1 MAGVRKALIVATDQY
16 SDPKLTRLNAPAEDA
31 RALAEVLRDP
41 DVGAYEVETILNKTR
56 QEVEIAIARFF
67 QAGARDDTLLV
78 HFSCHGVK
86 DLSGE
91 LYFATTDTRL
101 DLLKVTGVASSV
113 VKDAME
119 ESRASL
125 ILCLVDCCYS
135 GAFTKSTKAAATV
148 DLTERLGGRG
158 RAVITASTSLQLA
171 LDGQEEPSLFTH
183 AVLEGLQ
190 SGEADRDLDGLVT
203 LDEFYNYIH
212 EKVTERN
219 PDQTPVKSFDV
230 QGEVYVARRGG
241 PITTPAPLPRDL
253 VDALASGDYWER
265 VGVVSRLTDLLN
277 AGHPGRAL
285 GARQALENLRDND
298 DSMKVRK
305 EAADALEEAG
315 PLVHTRVDIPV
326 YTETPNEAVG
336 TRSAPGPADVVKPVE
351 IEPGTGA
358 VGLVDPPRATDRVS
372 TEAGT
377 TAAGSG
383 EATGGGGSSAQPAR
397 EDDPGRRF
405 PRSRL
410 PAAAALAVLL
420 LIVGVWTVVK
430 LAGDDGSEDNASP
443 PRPPDVLA
451 ASELLVVLTNDVGT
465 RQLVALDVNTPDKA
479 PRKITLDQVY
489 LPTISNDRKRLF
501 YLFKDGEPH
510 RVQVDGLQDE
520 STLLKLAG
528 RSECPRSNRPSESPD
543 GRVALVCKDAF
554 QNILG
559 LFVADRDGTNLIH
572 VVQDSTPLQGPTWK
586 GEDEIVYVSAWNGPD
601 EPRVLMSVAAEAG
614 AVPEPIDGVA
624 SGWLAD
630 PDWAEPGVLFVRST
644 AKDKPGDVYLFN
656 NQDSV
661 DRLTTDA
668 RAQSPAWSPDGRY
681 FAYLAPARQGSS
693 HLSIWVQEAT
703 PGATA
708 REIPVKG
715 TPGPVAWGAR

>member
-1 MAGVRKALIVATDQY
+1 MAGVRRALIVATDQY

-41 DVGAYEVETILNKTR
+41 DVGAYEVETVLNKTC

-91 LYFATTDTRL
+91 LYFATTDTNL
-101 DLLKVTGVASSV
+101 QLLKVTGVSSSV

-171 LDGQEEPSLFTH
+171 LDGEEEPSLFTH
-183 AVLEGLQ
+183 AVVEGLQ

-212 EKVTERN
+212 EKVTEKN

-241 PITTPAPLPRDL
+241 PITTPAPLPKE
-253 VDALASGDYWER
+253 LADTLATGEDWQR
-265 VGVVSRLTDLLN
+265 LGAVSRLTDLLN

-285 GARQALENLRDND
+285 GARQALEKVRDHD
-298 DSMKVRK
+298 DSNKVRTAATVAL
-305 EAADALEEAG
+305 EAAGA
-315 PLVHTRVDIPV
+315 HVDTMPEIPA
-326 YTETPNEAVG
+326 YTEAVS
-336 TRSAPGPADVVKPVE
+336 TRSATVTADSGAAGVVDVASTAE
-351 IEPGTGA
+351 TATTGT
-358 VGLVDPPRATDRVS
+358 ATAGTVA

-377 TAAGSG
+377 TEAGAT
-383 EATGGGGSSAQPAR
+383 ETTTGGGGSAAQPGK
-397 EDDPGRRF
+397 EVDPGRRWVI
-405 PRSRL
+405 
-410 PAAAALAVLL
+410 PAGAAVAVLV
-420 LIVGVWTVVK
+420 LIVAVWGIVK
-430 LAGDDGSEDNASP
+430 FTGDDGERNEPTGPA
-443 PRPPDVLA
+443 DVLA
-451 ASELLVVLTNDVGT
+451 ASELLVVVTNDAGT
-465 RQLVALDVNTPDKA
+465 RQLVALDVNSPDKA

-489 LPTISNDRKRLF
+489 LPTISNDRKRMF

-520 STLLKLAG
+520 ATLLKLAG
-528 RSECPRSNRPSESPD
+528 RAECPRSNRPSESAD

-554 QNILG
+554 QNVLG

-572 VVQDSTPLQGPTWK
+572 VIQDSTPLQGPTWK
-586 GEDEIVYVSAWNGPD
+586 GEDEIVYVSAWNGPA

-614 AVPEPIDGVA
+614 ALPEPIDGVSA
-624 SGWLAD
+624 GWLSD
-630 PDWAEPGVLFVRST
+630 PDWSEPGVLFVRSQD
-644 AKDKPGDVYLFN
+644 KDKPGDVYLFN
-656 NQDSV
+656 NEDSV

-668 RAQSPAWSPDGRY
+668 RAQSPTWSPDGKR

-693 HLSIWVQEAT
+693 RLSIWVQEAT
-703 PGATA
+703 PGARA
-708 REIPVKG
+708 VEIPVDG
-715 TPGPVAWGAR
+715 TPGAPAWGPR